1 MKLCLRRAILR
12 IATCLSGLAIFGPL
26 PVSAQWPFGSAPVTP
41 QAQRNAL
48 TALRSQI
55 KFFQNTTRTA
65 PNYGAAAYDNV
76 LGQFETLRGV
86 YHGLKQTLNARQLD
100 KGANSL
106 AELDAGLEI
115 LNEAFTNCQ
124 NDFAAGREAR
134 QAIRSMCQALRE
146 GSQVWAQELEKI
158 CSQLRVGFG

>member
-1 MKLCLRRAILR
+1 
-12 IATCLSGLAIFGPL
+12 
-26 PVSAQWPFGSAPVTP
+26 
-41 QAQRNAL
+41 L

-65 PNYGAAAYDNV
+65 PNYGTAAYDNV
-76 LGQFETLRGV
+76 LGQFETLRAV
-86 YHGLKQTLNARQLD
+86 YNGLKQTLNARQLD